1 MIVRFGGKNFCSFK
15 EGFEVDLSLREKN
28 SITNVLAVK
37 GANASGK
44 TNVLKL
50 VQFIQSFALNS
61 FSNLKPDEKIS
72 VDSFFLNNEP
82 IEMFIVFIQDGVEY
96 KYELTLTQTEILS
109 EVFSKKIKR
118 ETPII
123 ERYKNEIIKTAK
135 EYNELKLIKQR
146 SNVSLL
152 SMALQHDLNSVK
164 HIAELFQL
172 VRTNVY
178 LLGRREQ
185 KLNDHDAISK
195 FYHENLDIFK
205 FVANVLK
212 KSDLGIED
220 IEILERKKDDLSE
233 EIHYFPIFNF
243 MIDNKKDFLTFYH
256 QSSGTKALY
265 LQLADYAVALFLGGT
280 LVLDEFDVNLHPDLL
295 PMLIDFFD
303 NPEKNT
309 KNAQL
314 IFTTHNTEIMDK
326 LGKYKVVFVNK
337 KDNESFLYRLDE
349 IPGDIIRNDR
359 PISPVYNAGKIGG
372 KPKIK
377 L

>member
-303 NPEKNT
+303 DPEKNT

-326 LGKYKVVFVNK
+326 LGKYKVIMVNK
-337 KDNESFLYRLDE
+337 QDNQSFLYRLDE
-349 IPGDIIRNDR
+349 IPSDIIRNDR

-377 L
+377 

>member
-1 MIVRFGGKNFCSFK
+1 MILRFGGKNFCSFK
-15 EGFEVDLSLREKN
+15 EGFEVDLSLRDKS

-61 FSNLKPDEKIS
+61 FSELKPDAEIMI
-72 VDSFFLNNEP
+72 DSFFRNNDP
-82 IEMFIVFIQDGVEY
+82 IEMFIVFIKEGVEY
-96 KYELTLTQTEILS
+96 KYELSLTKTEVIS
-109 EVFSKKIKR
+109 EIFSKKDKR
-118 ETPII
+118 ETRII
-123 ERYKNEIIKTAK
+123 ERYKNEITKTVN
-135 EYNELKLIKQR
+135 EYNELKAIKQR

-152 SMALQHDLNSVK
+152 SMALQHDLNSIK
-164 HIAELFQL
+164 PLAELFKL
-172 VRTNVY
+172 LKTNVY

-185 KLNDHDAISK
+185 RLNDHDSISK
-195 FYHENLDIFK
+195 FYHKDKDIFQ
-205 FVANVLK
+205 FVVDVLK
-212 KSDLGIED
+212 KSDTGIEGVEI
-220 IEILERKKDDLSE
+220 IESE
-233 EIHYFPIFNF
+233 DKESKEINYFPIFNF
-243 MIDNKKDFLTFYH
+243 ITSNEKKFLTFYE

-265 LQLADYAVALFLGGT
+265 LQLADYALSISLGAT

-337 KDNESFLYRLDE
+337 QDNESFLYRLDE

>member
-1 MIVRFGGKNFCSFK
+1 MILRFGGKNFCSFK

-28 SITNVLAVK
+28 SVTNVLAVK

-44 TNVLKL
+44 TNVLKM

-61 FSNLKPDEKIS
+61 FADLKPDEKIP
-72 VDSFFLNNEP
+72 VDSFFRSGDTT
-82 IEMFIVFIQDGVEY
+82 EMFMVFIKEGVEY
-96 KYELTLTQTEILS
+96 KYELSLTNTEVVS
-109 EVFSKKIKR
+109 EIFSKKDKR
-118 ETPII
+118 ETRII
-123 ERYKNEIIKTAK
+123 ERYKNEILKTTN
-135 EYNELKLIKQR
+135 EYRELKTIKQR

-152 SMALQHDLNSVK
+152 SMALQHDLDSIK
-164 HIAELFQL
+164 PLAGLFRL
-172 VRTNVY
+172 LKTNVY
-178 LLGRREQ
+178 LFGRREQ
-185 KLNDHDAISK
+185 KLNNHDSFSK
-195 FYHENLDIFK
+195 FYHENPDMFK
-205 FVANVLK
+205 FAIDVLK
-212 KSDLGIED
+212 KADTGIEG
-220 IEILERKKDDLSE
+220 IEIMESKDDESE
-233 EIHYFPIFNF
+233 EISYIPIFNF
-243 MIDNKKDFLTFYH
+243 MTNKKKEFLTFYD

-265 LQLADYAVALFLGGT
+265 LQLADYALTLFLGAT
-280 LVLDEFDVNLHPDLL
+280 LVLDEFDINLHPDLL

-303 NPEKNT
+303 DPAKNT

-337 KDNESFLYRLDE
+337 QDNESFLYRLDE